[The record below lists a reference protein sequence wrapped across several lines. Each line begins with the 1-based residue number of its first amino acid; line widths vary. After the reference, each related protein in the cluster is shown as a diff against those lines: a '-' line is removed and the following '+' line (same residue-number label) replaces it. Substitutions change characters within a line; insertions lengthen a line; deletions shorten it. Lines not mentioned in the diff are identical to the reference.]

1 MRRLFGVA
9 LALLMVVAGGA
20 GAYAQGS
27 PTASP
32 ISPGQSVGGF
42 RLGEN
47 VTDMVT
53 SLGPI
58 HSEDDIPGSN
68 LTAYFWP
75 LKRLGAIAD
84 KNSSKVVALV
94 VSLDDGY
101 RTDKGVAAGT
111 EMDSVRTAYGHEDSV
126 DSHEDDDT
134 LVYDQIG
141 VAFLVDKSGAL
152 GSRVSAIFVFNPG
165 QYKTI
170 FQQEQ

>member
-1 MRRLFGVA
+1 MGVI
-9 LALLMVVAGGA
+9 LALVMVAVAGA
-20 GAYAQGS
+20 GASAQGA
-27 PTASP
+27 PAMQP
-32 ISPGQSVGGF
+32 IAPGQAVGGF

-47 VTDMVT
+47 VADMVT
-53 SLGPI
+53 SLGPL

-84 KNSSKVVALV
+84 KDSSKVVALV

-101 RTDKGVAAGT
+101 RTDKGVSAGT
-111 EMDSVRTAYGHEDSV
+111 EMDSVRSAYGQEDSV

-134 LVYDQIG
+134 LVYDHIG